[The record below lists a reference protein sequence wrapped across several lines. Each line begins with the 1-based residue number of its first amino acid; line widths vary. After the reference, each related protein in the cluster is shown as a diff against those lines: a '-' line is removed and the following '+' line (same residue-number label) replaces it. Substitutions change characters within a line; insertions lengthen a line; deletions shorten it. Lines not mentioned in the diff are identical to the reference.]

1 MFLFIY
7 AFFFIHFANRL
18 FFSICFFFPSYIL
31 FICAVK
37 ISNWNFSICFHVVT
51 KENFSNDVKVAKELA
66 SFHTK
71 TRNRQAELI
80 VSRTQVRENERNM
93 EENERDRE
101 KKQQIFHFVAFI
113 KSKLLPKIWN
123 TSNQIQEETEITMR
137 KKYEERQ
144 TRNKIGVMIFYFIQ
158 IRTKLLYTIV
168 NSIFIRYRILAMK
181 NWADY
186 FGKRE

>member
-37 ISNWNFSICFHVVT
+37 ISNWNFSICFHEVT
-51 KENFSNDVKVAKELA
+51 KEKFSNDVKVAKELA

-80 VSRTQVRENERNM
+80 VSRAQVRENERNM
-93 EENERDRE
+93 EENEWEIERKNNKFSILLHSSNRNCCQKYGTHQIKY
-101 KKQQIFHFVAFI
+101 KK
-113 KSKLLPKIWN
+113 KP
-123 TSNQIQEETEITMR
+123 R
-137 KKYEERQ
+137 
-144 TRNKIGVMIFYFIQ
+144 
-158 IRTKLLYTIV
+158 
-168 NSIFIRYRILAMK
+168 
-181 NWADY
+181 
-186 FGKRE
+186 